1 MGAGKASRIGQD
13 KLAMPWGNT
22 TILGHVLRT
31 LNDSLELLTQE
42 GWKAQ
47 LENQHKSPR
56 INKSLTDE
64 SISKKSKV
72 QGNKVKFEVMVIARK
87 PMNDFYFEGSFDSSR
102 EYKFQWIQVS
112 DSHPLADTI
121 RRGLTDLQD
130 TVEGICF
137 IPGDQVGLE
146 AHTLAQ
152 LTRFFLENAPDFLV
166 PQVGGVIGSP
176 VFFNVRYV
184 PELLELQGEQGGK
197 RVLECYRERWTTY
210 PVKAE
215 FLLDIDMKEEYEKYR
230 PSSARSTDR

>member
-1 MGAGKASRIGQD
+1 MGAGKASRMGKD
-13 KLAMPWGNT
+13 KLTMPWGST

-31 LNDSLELLTQE
+31 LNHSLELLTQE

-47 LENQHKSPR
+47 H
-56 INKSLTDE
+56 
-64 SISKKSKV
+64 
-72 QGNKVKFEVMVIARK
+72 EVIVVARK
-87 PMNDFYFEGSFDSSR
+87 PMTDFYFEGSFASSR

-121 RRGLTDLQD
+121 RRGLSDLQD

-152 LTRFFLENAPDFLV
+152 LTRFFLDNTPEFLI
-166 PQVGGVIGSP
+166 PQASGVIGSP
-176 VFFNVRYV
+176 VIFNVRYV

-197 RVLECYRERWTTY
+197 RVLEKYRERWRMY
-210 PVKAE
+210 PVKE
-215 FLLDIDMKEEYEKYR
+215 GFFLDIDTIAEYEKYR
-230 PSSARSTDR
+230 PHLV